1 MLLIISNATIPDD
14 DEVTHVGTEN
24 WTGDLYGAL
33 IATKGAIIGSSN
45 IRKCQILHCQ
55 VLIGMLAFHNPINQV
70 CHAIHSP

>member
-45 IRKCQILHCQ
+45 KEMPNFTLSSTYWYACI
-55 VLIGMLAFHNPINQV
+55 P
-70 CHAIHSP
+70 